1 MLASNRYST
10 SYQHLVD
17 QYCIVSTRRARTRAS
32 PCARSSKPSLC
43 SSAASTAS
51 GAIGARHRTS
61 PYRTFCCVVI
71 FVPQASHSATTCMS
85 DFWVNAAAE
94 SSIAINNGKED
105 KAPST
110 NAALERASAH
120 NQKVRRRRKDSS
132 GVRTGQYYET
142 EINAA
147 SGSAS
152 SDQAFA
158 DAKVELLQREL
169 VKVKENLEKLSKEM
183 ARHAIQS
190 EMKVDSAMDTALRVE
205 ESVRA
210 QGLAASIEKAA
221 EDEDAIVPQTIDQTD
236 LANIFSFS
244 LERAL
249 TISELNFF
257 QRLREVLASTVLLL
271 LQTLYCF
278 GLQEYAK
285 IEQLQSQLRPYA
297 EPLPPSFFYLHSL
310 IEGYDGVTPVPRIH
324 FAAGCCSLVLLA
336 MCAKNHNE
344 GGLLTVC
351 PLDVLFFPRSYGL
364 NDPEDKPQEGVFP
377 RLILGLAWLRHVLV
391 VLYMQLLWTVRMALL
406 PVLAMLGSSAAFAA
420 SASTHDVILNS
431 VIIAFVFSLDGFL
444 YNAVSATADIVYRL
458 AELFSNGKAS
468 SALHTIADFLCVS
481 ISAVFS

>member
-1 MLASNRYST
+1 M
-10 SYQHLVD
+10 
-17 QYCIVSTRRARTRAS
+17 
-32 PCARSSKPSLC
+32 
-43 SSAASTAS
+43 
-51 GAIGARHRTS
+51 
-61 PYRTFCCVVI
+61 I
-71 FVPQASHSATTCMS
+71 FVPHFYSATTCMS
-85 DFWVNAAAE
+85 DFCQRSCNLQLQLTM
-94 SSIAINNGKED
+94 K
-105 KAPST
+105 KRTRRPT
-110 NAALERASAH
+110 NAGRTGQCTQPESA
-120 NQKVRRRRKDSS
+120 KAEKRFIWR
-132 GVRTGQYYET
+132 RTGQYYET

-152 SDQAFA
+152 SDQAFM

-297 EPLPPSFFYLHSL
+297 EPLPPSFFHLHSL

-377 RLILGLAWLRHVLV
+377 RLILGLHGCAMCLWYFTCSCFGRSEWL
-391 VLYMQLLWTVRMALL
+391 YC
-406 PVLAMLGSSAAFAA
+406 
-420 SASTHDVILNS
+420 
-431 VIIAFVFSLDGFL
+431 
-444 YNAVSATADIVYRL
+444 
-458 AELFSNGKAS
+458 LF
-468 SALHTIADFLCVS
+468 
-481 ISAVFS
+481 